1 MSLSSLKILV
11 CIKEVPTSD
20 MHIRIDDT
28 GRWIETGSHGE
39 YVMNRFDEFA
49 LEEAVRIKEHFAET
63 TVEVLS
69 VGSDSCRAVIRR
81 ALAKGADTGIH
92 IQDPAP
98 GCPAAETV
106 AAAIAGFCQTRSYN
120 LILTGVI
127 SEDLMQGL
135 TGPLIA
141 ARLQMPCAAA
151 VIRQQIDPDR
161 HTVLAAC
168 ELESGWTEDVRLTL
182 PALLTIQSGI
192 NRPRYPSLSN
202 MMRSRHQELITLPFD
217 TLAGVKHESLITA
230 LSEPTVSSGASF
242 FKGSLEDKAAALLD
256 LLIAKG
262 VLIT

>member
-1 MSLSSLKILV
+1 MNTTALNILV
-11 CIKEVPTSD
+11 CVKAVPAGD
-20 MHIRIDDT
+20 CHIEIDAT
-28 GRWIETGSHGE
+28 GLWAETGNRE
-39 YVMNRFDEFA
+39 DYVMNRYDEYA
-49 LEEAVRIKEHFAET
+49 LEEAVRIKEHFAGT

-69 VGSDSCRAVIRR
+69 VGPESCRAVIRR
-81 ALAKGADTGIH
+81 ALAKGAESGIH

-98 GCPAAETV
+98 GCPATETV
-106 AAAIAGFCQTRSYN
+106 AAAIAGFCQTRAYD

-141 ARLQMPCAAA
+141 ARLKMPCAAA
-151 VIRQQIDPDR
+151 VIRQRIDPDR
-161 HTVLAAC
+161 RTVLAAC

-202 MMRSRHQELITLPFD
+202 MMRSRHQALTTLPFD
-217 TLAGVKHESLITA
+217 TLAGVEHESPVTA
-230 LSEPTVSSGASF
+230 LSEPTASSGATF
-242 FKGSLEDKAAALLD
+242 FEGSLEDKAAALLD

-262 VLIT
+262 VLIA